1 MYATILPTATAGPD
15 AATEE
20 FALRQIA
27 GPREVVLRLYD
38 GDTTAA
44 DQYVVESDRP
54 LGPPGTG
61 PAVASV
67 VTFSGPMSPAVRQA
81 LERADHE
88 RIGPAMAARA
98 TSTGR
103 VLRLWQPD
111 QQRKV
116 VVVFAVDQPTL
127 EDGFRTVAATELLP
141 GEDPALLPG
150 PDHVEIFAVT
160 AVTAVTR

>member
-1 MYATILPTATAGPD
+1 MYATILPTDAAPPA

-20 FALRQIA
+20 FTLRQIA
-27 GPREVVLRLYD
+27 GPRDVVLRLHD
-38 GDTTAA
+38 GDPTGT
-44 DQYVVESDRP
+44 DRWIVETDSP
-54 LGPPGTG
+54 LGPPGAKT
-61 PAVASV
+61 AVAAV
-67 VTFSGPMSPAVRQA
+67 VTFSGPMPPAVREA
-81 LERADHE
+81 ADRADHD

-103 VLRLWQPD
+103 VLRLWQED

-127 EDGFRTVAATELLP
+127 HDGFRTIEALELLP

-150 PDHVEIFAVT
+150 PDHVEIFEVT
-160 AVTAVTR
+160 AVTS